1 MPTQMRQD
9 TLADQLFAESQR
21 RLLSLGLPER
31 LLGDIA
37 PTRLDETWDAVAAAG
52 WFRTLVPEQDD
63 GLGLGLREL
72 GAVFRAV
79 GHTPLRGPLLDQAVT
94 VPLLF
99 AHSAVPV
106 RDLLFLSLDGDSVTV
121 LAEDLGAPYGLGVE
135 GVRLADG
142 HLDGHVALVPFAE
155 LADHF
160 VVVAASPDGPALVMV
175 KAASVV
181 VTPGSSADPCVAY
194 GSLSLQR
201 VPVEPESVIATGV
214 DAAAL
219 RERIRGALR
228 LMAVAELSGAAE
240 RLTALAVTY
249 AKTRYQFG
257 RPIGGFQ
264 AVRHLLAE
272 MQGRT
277 SSLRSLAE
285 ACLSDA
291 DTDQRRWAELGRTA
305 KAYSTEPARFIA
317 EQSLQVHGGMGF
329 TYETT
334 PHLYL
339 RRVLTLEGYLG
350 ESADMMVEIGQEDT
364 Q

>member
-1 MPTQMRQD
+1 MPNQMRQD
-9 TLADQLFAESQR
+9 TLADQLFDESQR

-31 LLGDIA
+31 LLDDA
-37 PTRLDETWDAVAAAG
+37 DPTRLDETWAAVAAAG
-52 WFRTLVPEQDD
+52 WFRTLVAEQDD

-94 VPLLF
+94 VPSLLPR
-99 AHSAVPV
+99 ADGPV
-106 RDLLFLSLDGDSVTV
+106 RDRLLLSLDGESVTV
-121 LAEDLGAPYGLGVE
+121 LAEDLAAPYGRGVE
-135 GVRLADG
+135 GVCLVEG
-142 HLDGHVALVPFAE
+142 HLDGQVALVPFAE
-155 LADHF
+155 LADQF
-160 VVVAASPDGPALVMV
+160 VVVAASTDGPMLVMV
-175 KAASVV
+175 DAADVV
-181 VTPGSSADPCVAY
+181 VIPGSSADPCVAY
-194 GSLSLQR
+194 GSLLLQR
-201 VPVEPESVIATGV
+201 VPVEHESVIATGASAV
-214 DAAAL
+214 AL

-240 RLTALAVTY
+240 KLTALAVAY

-264 AVRHLLAE
+264 AVRHVLAE

-277 SSLRSLAE
+277 SSLRSLAD

-291 DTDQRRWAELGRTA
+291 DGDQRSWAERGRAA

-350 ESADMMVEIGQEDT
+350 ESADMMFEIGQEET